1 VLVSLET
8 REIEP
13 SDKSQYFR
21 EENIHWGYEAGAF
34 EEDDWDGQGAWI
46 LVTRKTSTSIH
57 VQDNYTRWIRQRVD
71 RYQETI

>member
-21 EENIHWGYEAGAF
+21 KENIHRGYEAGAF
-34 EEDDWDGQGAWI
+34 EEDD
-46 LVTRKTSTSIH
+46 
-57 VQDNYTRWIRQRVD
+57 
-71 RYQETI
+71 